1 MSLVEDPA
9 LEHPTEAKQIAA
21 KTKNE
26 RCFKAFV
33 FIVLLGLMREVA
45 RSFFDRFE
53 QTIANRYNQARIIT
67 NL

>member
-26 RCFKAFV
+26 RCFKVFV
-33 FIVLLGLMREVA
+33 FIVLLGFVREVA

-53 QTIANRYNQARIIT
+53 QTTANCYNLARIVI